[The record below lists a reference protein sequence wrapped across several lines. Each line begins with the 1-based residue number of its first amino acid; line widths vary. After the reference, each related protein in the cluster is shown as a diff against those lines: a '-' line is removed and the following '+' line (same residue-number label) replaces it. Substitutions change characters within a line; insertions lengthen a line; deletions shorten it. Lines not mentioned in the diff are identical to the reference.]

1 MKQFLFLMICGFFLT
16 GSMACNNYGSG
27 GGGGSVNTA
36 LTASGSGASEN
47 NEGVDH
53 FSQGH
58 YDVAKEHFQKALA
71 ENPNLA
77 EAHYNMA
84 LVFDAQGDHTQATAE
99 FKKAAELAP
108 KNPKITQSEILMKHT
123 GQGTPAEPPMQKG

>member
-84 LVFDAQGDHTQATAE
+84 LVFDARATIHRPQPNL
-99 FKKAAELAP
+99 KKRLNWLP
-108 KNPKITQSEILMKHT
+108 KTRRSPNRKY
-123 GQGTPAEPPMQKG
+123 

>member
-1 MKQFLFLMICGFFLT
+1 MV
-16 GSMACNNYGSG
+16 S
-27 GGGGSVNTA
+27 A
-36 LTASGSGASEN
+36 LTASGSGADEN
-47 NEGVDH
+47 NQGVDH

-84 LVFDAQGDHTQATAE
+84 LVADAQGDHAQATAE
-99 FKKAAELAP
+99 FKKAAELGP
-108 KNPKITQSEILMKHT
+108 NNPKITQSEILKKHT
-123 GQGTPAEPPMQKG
+123 GPEGAPVAPPAKG